1 MCARHDGAHAAPQ
14 GIFLQRTHCTF
25 GQSTMQAPAFGRD
38 PTVSHAPATSGRETT
53 STMPHQWQRETSSL
67 LDTARRFQAQSIKDE
82 RSAEFTRTQTAQR
95 VQLDSS
101 STHSAIAKK
110 VSDTEKLKS
119 KAESELD
126 LVLAET
132 QELKDEM
139 ARAEQVLEI
148 MKDPLQVADDCLN
161 TRARRPIREQTRD
174 AVERALQ
181 EQGAAAR
188 HGMRMLQGVLDA
200 GERELKHLQSVREKL
215 EEDIERK
222 RVALE
227 VDSEVLNMDAGWSAS
242 SKSEVLNR
250 SASLPHMWRQR
261 TEAICEESERLR
273 ATCKRL
279 RIKSHAIQQESFNV
293 EKSTREV
300 AIRAA
305 VRKVQDTNALAVS
318 IENEL
323 VATVEKVGVLHRV
336 ACGVVLL

>member
-1 MCARHDGAHAAPQ
+1 
-14 GIFLQRTHCTF
+14 
-25 GQSTMQAPAFGRD
+25 MQAPVFGRD
-38 PTVSHAPATSGRETT
+38 PTVSHAPSVSGRETT
-53 STMPHQWQRETSSL
+53 STMPHQWCRETSSL
-67 LDTARRFQAQSIKDE
+67 LETARRFQAQSMKDE
-82 RSAEFTRTQTAQR
+82 RSAEVTRNQTAQR
-95 VQLDSS
+95 VQLDST

-110 VSDTEKLKS
+110 VNDTEKLKH
-119 KAESELD
+119 KAEQELE
-126 LVLAET
+126 LILNET

-148 MKDPLQVADDCLN
+148 MKDPLQVSDDCLN

-200 GERELKHLQSVREKL
+200 GERESKHLQSVREKL

-227 VDSEVLNMDAGWSAS
+227 VDSEVLHMDAGWSATG
-242 SKSEVLNR
+242 KSEVLNR
-250 SASLPHMWRQR
+250 SSSLPHMWRQR

-323 VATVEKVGVLHRV
+323 IAIVDKVRDVPNIF
-336 ACGVVLL
+336 